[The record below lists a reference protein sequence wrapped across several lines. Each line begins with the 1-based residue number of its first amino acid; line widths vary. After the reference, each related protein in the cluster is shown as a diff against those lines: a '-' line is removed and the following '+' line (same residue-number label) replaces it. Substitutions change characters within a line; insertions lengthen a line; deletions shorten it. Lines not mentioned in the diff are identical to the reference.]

1 MKESKKIITKA
12 FPIYIYIYIVSNW
25 RSCASHGASH
35 SVQSCCYV
43 RIEGIYIYI
52 LELGTINLT
61 RLTPIIPCPYLSI
74 SRNHK
79 EYSVF
84 LVVSVYRRSCSNR
97 WKKFLSLS
105 FSHCA
110 CLSLLGRCRE
120 RERGAAPRSTFISNV
135 VWRLAINPDVI
146 SIKYL
151 P

>member
-12 FPIYIYIYIVSNW
+12 FPIYIYIY
-25 RSCASHGASH
+25 
-35 SVQSCCYV
+35 SVQLAILCEPWSFAFRPILLLCAY
-43 RIEGIYIYI
+43 RRYIYI

-105 FSHCA
+105 FSRCA
-110 CLSLLGRCRE
+110 CLSLLDRCRE
-120 RERGAAPRSTFISNV
+120 REREAAPRSTFISNV